1 MELGIADLWKVIR
14 QRWPWILL
22 TTVLVV
28 LFAAVFSYFV
38 LTPKYEATT
47 SLLVQNQNTA
57 SGAEIGYSDLLLD
70 QKLVKTYGE
79 VIKSSLVAETVKSNL
94 HLDMTTDALLA
105 KVQIRNV
112 EESLITTVT
121 ATDPDPARAVAIA
134 NGFARTFAQKLGTI
148 MRVDNV
154 SILDEA
160 KLGPD
165 PAPVSPQPFLNM
177 SVGLVLGLVLG
188 IGVALLLEFLDKT
201 IKSEEEIEQ
210 LLGLPVLGVIGQGK
224 HHTEE
229 RTIREVLGGGD
240 DDENQTRQG
249 EVPVLG

>member
-1 MELGIADLWKVIR
+1 M
-14 QRWPWILL
+14 
-22 TTVLVV
+22 
-28 LFAAVFSYFV
+28 

-47 SLLVQNQNTA
+47 SLLVQNQNTPT
-57 SGAEIGYSDLLLD
+57 GAEIGYSDLLLD

-79 VIKSSLVAETVKSNL
+79 VIKSRLVADTVMSNL
-94 HLDMTTDALLA
+94 QLDMKTETLLE
-105 KVQIRNV
+105 KIQVRND
-112 EESLITTVT
+112 EESLITTIT

-134 NGFARTFAQKLGTI
+134 NGFARTFAQKVGTI

-165 PAPVSPQPFLNM
+165 PVPVSPNPFLNM
-177 SVGLVLGLVLG
+177 SVGLVLGVLLG

-201 IKSEEEIEQ
+201 VKSEEEIQE

-224 HHTEE
+224 HRTEE

-240 DDENQTRQG
+240 DDENQAGQG